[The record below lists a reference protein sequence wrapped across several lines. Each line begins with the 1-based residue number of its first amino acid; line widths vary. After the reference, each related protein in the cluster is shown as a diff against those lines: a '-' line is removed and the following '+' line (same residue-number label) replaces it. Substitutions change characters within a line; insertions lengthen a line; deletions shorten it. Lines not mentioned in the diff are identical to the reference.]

1 MDLPHGDSP
10 RPRPVER
17 FKPTNG
23 VFLGAVGLVVCAVT
37 IAYVAWS
44 VHSLAGL
51 RVGLG
56 AAFFALVIWVTQMR
70 PRATAYPHTLVLRN
84 SLRDAVIPLGIVDE
98 AAMGQTLNIWVGDDR
113 YVCIGI
119 GQSFRAD
126 LKARRREQQ
135 SLLGASR
142 WHDFAMKAA
151 KAAPDQTAMS
161 YQTFVITRIQELI
174 EQEKKTRRG
183 NEVDQRVRRTLA
195 WPELVGLLLTAGT
208 FVVSLV
214 V

>member
-1 MDLPHGDSP
+1 
-10 RPRPVER
+10 
-17 FKPTNG
+17 
-23 VFLGAVGLVVCAVT
+23 
-37 IAYVAWS
+37 
-44 VHSLAGL
+44 
-51 RVGLG
+51 
-56 AAFFALVIWVTQMR
+56 
-70 PRATAYPHTLVLRN
+70 
-84 SLRDAVIPLGIVDE
+84 
-98 AAMGQTLNIWVGDDR
+98 
-113 YVCIGI
+113 
-119 GQSFRAD
+119 
-126 LKARRREQQ
+126 
-135 SLLGASR
+135 
-142 WHDFAMKAA
+142 MKAA